1 MKKPPHPLLIFLWA
15 LTAYVGVS
23 WWAFQFR
30 HPTLNDSAFY
40 THILDVLFWR

>member
-1 MKKPPHPLLIFLWA
+1 MKKPPHLILIFFWV

-30 HPTLNDSAFY
+30 HPPFNDSAFY
-40 THILDVLFWR
+40 THFLDVVFWR